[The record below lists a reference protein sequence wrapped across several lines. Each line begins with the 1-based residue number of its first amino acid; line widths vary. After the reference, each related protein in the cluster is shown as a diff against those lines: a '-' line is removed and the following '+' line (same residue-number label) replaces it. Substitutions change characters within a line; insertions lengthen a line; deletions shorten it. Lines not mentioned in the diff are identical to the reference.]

1 MSDLTD
7 VVAEYA
13 TDLIDLLPVV
23 SLKDFLH
30 WYQLQVDPEFQPPP
44 AKAKRALFAEVTLNL
59 VQAEPANLLQFF
71 DAEPE
76 TIPELEANRWPFAMS
91 YDQRRLLTATG
102 HLPVASTRQAH
113 LYGNNVL
120 VPAYSVLEIFRLQLL
135 GADGRK
141 ALLTKARQEAKLLP
155 AYQEAQAQRKQQQLE
170 HRQQRANLKTAF
182 WQSVEALRQKVPPA
196 EQPLFQLAFW
206 TQQINQV
213 QKYWQLHTTDKS
225 HAMADYY
232 HLKGLAIAEFLESDD
247 AHIKHG
253 FYRPKQAD
261 RFYVSLCTE
270 HFADYQLETDY
281 SIPVYLYYQEHR
293 AAIDA
298 CPMCHVSITK
308 DYYALYFTQVKNA
321 DFTFSFH
328 TPYPLGNHLY
338 GPVNQYPR
346 VHHQPN
352 VDGDFT
358 FGHAMDRELLRAV
371 GEKNILDEFQQ
382 ARLAFGEL

>member
-23 SLKDFLH
+23 ILKDFLH

-44 AKAKRALFAEVTLNL
+44 AKAKRALFAEVALSL
-59 VQAEPANLLQFF
+59 VQAEPAHLLQFF

-91 YDQRRLLTATG
+91 YDQRRLLTATS

-113 LYGNNVL
+113 LYGNDVL

-135 GADGRK
+135 GAEGRK

-170 HRQQRANLKTAF
+170 HRQQRANLKAPFGKVLKPCVKSPASRAAAVCSPFGLSRSTKCKNIGNCTPRIKVTPWRTTIISKAWRSRNSWKVTTPTSNTAF
-182 WQSVEALRQKVPPA
+182 IGR
-196 EQPLFQLAFW
+196 
-206 TQQINQV
+206 
-213 QKYWQLHTTDKS
+213 
-225 HAMADYY
+225 
-232 HLKGLAIAEFLESDD
+232 
-247 AHIKHG
+247 
-253 FYRPKQAD
+253 KQAD

-270 HFADYQLETDY
+270 HFEDYQLETDY

-298 CPMCHVSITK
+298 CPMCQVSITK

-328 TPYPLGNHLY
+328 TPLSF
-338 GPVNQYPR
+338 GPSTLWR
-346 VHHQPN
+346 
-352 VDGDFT
+352 
-358 FGHAMDRELLRAV
+358 
-371 GEKNILDEFQQ
+371 GESVP
-382 ARLAFGEL
+382 AGASPT